1 MSGVKP
7 DLRQSHSA
15 LATPKSRAT
24 GQRQATRRLPTPADR
39 VHSSHH
45 TMRSALLCLS
55 LTACLAGTHPC
66 LAADFEA
73 DAKVWSEQHA
83 SNLEDAAKLSAEGY
97 PTDGNQILLTLAEE
111 DGGPVAAFV
120 IANALYGSD
129 PASSYRLHLRA
140 QSALPDEPAVALGV
154 ALEQHRR
161 GEYAA
166 ASANYRRVLATGKLA
181 HFSALLADCLV
192 RTGQLKAA
200 VTAWNRAD
208 PVRHHTE
215 VDYAIC
221 AVYGP
226 LLPTQRRGDLI
237 AQIEKGDLTKL
248 ASLILLDLAFDTDW
262 WNAKI
267 YEDGLNRDLKR
278 AAELLGRK
286 DARYVALALY
296 AKLTQATEKKA
307 SDIQKAL
314 QDAKL
319 VIGTGAELPA
329 DSQVARALC
338 ELAVT
343 AKLIT
348 PAELW
353 AAYETPLRARV
364 ESQDRDALHL
374 LCWLAA
380 ANRNPVLTDLDR
392 QGWEEWNDPAFASSY
407 LVDLFREKKV
417 TSPRDSQLLAA
428 MAIAP
433 DNATLCNLRI
443 ALAGDDVTNALI
455 VDAIKAEYRKLSFGE
470 TQRDSSRL
478 NNLFDVL
485 GKRL

>member
-1 MSGVKP
+1 
-7 DLRQSHSA
+7 
-15 LATPKSRAT
+15 
-24 GQRQATRRLPTPADR
+24 
-39 VHSSHH
+39 
-45 TMRSALLCLS
+45 MRSALLRLS
-55 LTACLAGTHPC
+55 LTALLFAAKPC
-66 LAADFEA
+66 LAADFAA
-73 DAKVWSEQHA
+73 DAKIWSDQHTDLLEQ
-83 SNLEDAAKLSAEGY
+83 AAKLSTEGY
-97 PTDGNQILLTLAEE
+97 PGDGNQILLTLAEE

-120 IANALYGSD
+120 VGNALYGSE
-129 PASSYRLHLRA
+129 PAASYRLHLRA
-140 QSALPDEPAVALGV
+140 QQALPDEPAVALGA

-166 ASANYRRVLATGKLA
+166 AIANYRRVLDTGTLV

-200 VTAWNRAD
+200 VAAWNRAD
-208 PVRHHTE
+208 PVKHHPE
-215 VDYAIC
+215 IEYAIC
-221 AVYGP
+221 AIYGP
-226 LLPTQRRGDLI
+226 LLPTQRRGELI

-248 ASLILLDLAFDTDW
+248 TNLILLDLNFDPDW
-262 WNAKI
+262 WNAKL
-267 YEDGLNRDLKR
+267 YAEGLDADLKR

-286 DARYVALALY
+286 DARYQALSVY
-296 AKLTQATEKKA
+296 AKLARAAEKKA

-314 QDAKL
+314 KDANL
-319 VIGTGAELPA
+319 VVGPGAELPA

-338 ELAVT
+338 ELAVNAHLT
-343 AKLIT
+343 T

-353 AAYETPLRARV
+353 AAYETPLRTRV
-364 ESQDRDALHL
+364 ENQDRDALHL

-392 QGWEEWNDPAFASSY
+392 QGWEDWNDPAFASSY
-407 LVDLFREKKV
+407 MVDLFREKKL

-443 ALAGDDVTNALI
+443 ALAGEDVRNDLI
-455 VDAIKAEYRKLSFGE
+455 VDAIKAEFRKLSFGE
-470 TQRDSSRL
+470 SRRDIATL
-478 NNLFDVL
+478 NNLFEVL